1 MLKNLNPITAAR
13 FGRLLDEREGLPEGE
28 DRPVEAGERLEL
40 LSCPGEV
47 RLGPGRGMAAL
58 CLCREGQAGDM
69 FYLDKPVALKPGT
82 EFALLPLEEG
92 SAVRL
97 AADRPLERAG
107 SLPTAEPGLIRPTI
121 RVERILTLFYQE
133 KEPGF
138 FFPGERHRPYEL
150 IYVDHGRLH
159 NVVGGRDYALGQN
172 QALIVPP
179 DQWHMQYGEEG
190 ERVGFIT
197 ASFTCAGPLPEEIL
211 LRVLDRDQTAREL
224 ARALAAEEEREQ
236 PYRGDLLVAVLQA
249 MLALWARRAA
259 GGGGGG
265 CRGSRH
271 TARRVPDFGPGH
283 PICGGEHPRQADGP
297 IPGPPLQ
304 REHRLPLRP
313 VPAPP
318 GDLPRRLHYA
328 DKAGGEPRP
337 DLLGGRD
344 HIPDRPDPAVLQR
357 PALFRGLPPPLR
369 NPALGLRPGRP
380 GVETVNSQQ
389 DPDTRFAKGE
399 LLALPKSGVSE
410 ALWAAAIFPAVP
422 AGKKRDEVVL
432 DFVSL
437 CVLRL
442 TAAWPG
448 SPLSPGPAPSLSV
461 R

>member
-197 ASFTCAGPLPEEIL
+197 ASLTCAGPLPEE
-211 LRVLDRDQTAREL
+211 E
-224 ARALAAEEEREQ
+224 
-236 PYRGDLLVAVLQA
+236 
-249 MLALWARRAA
+249 
-259 GGGGGG
+259 
-265 CRGSRH
+265 
-271 TARRVPDFGPGH
+271 
-283 PICGGEHPRQADGP
+283 
-297 IPGPPLQ
+297 
-304 REHRLPLRP
+304 
-313 VPAPP
+313 APKP
-318 GDLPRRLHYA
+318 
-328 DKAGGEPRP
+328 
-337 DLLGGRD
+337 
-344 HIPDRPDPAVLQR
+344 
-357 PALFRGLPPPLR
+357 
-369 NPALGLRPGRP
+369 
-380 GVETVNSQQ
+380 
-389 DPDTRFAKGE
+389 
-399 LLALPKSGVSE
+399 
-410 ALWAAAIFPAVP
+410 
-422 AGKKRDEVVL
+422 
-432 DFVSL
+432 
-437 CVLRL
+437 
-442 TAAWPG
+442 
-448 SPLSPGPAPSLSV
+448 
-461 R
+461 